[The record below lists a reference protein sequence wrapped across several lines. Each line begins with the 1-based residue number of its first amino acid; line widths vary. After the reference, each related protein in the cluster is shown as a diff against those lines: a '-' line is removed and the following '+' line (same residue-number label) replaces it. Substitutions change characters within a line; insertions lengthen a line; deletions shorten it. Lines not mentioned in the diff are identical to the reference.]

1 MFLIRRTA
9 QFNEWFAFF
18 YFHRKEVLQHE
29 KRNQSGRSEVHIGKK
44 SALREHRHNIMG
56 IMLYN
61 EQQNGSSELKIAL
74 KQQNK
79 GMTNKTF

>member
-1 MFLIRRTA
+1 MFDA
-9 QFNEWFAFF
+9 
-18 YFHRKEVLQHE
+18 
-29 KRNQSGRSEVHIGKK
+29 IGKK
-44 SALREHRHNIMG
+44 SALREHRHHIMG

-74 KQQNK
+74 KQRNK